1 MNCLKYRIS
10 IFVIILSF
18 MLFYPLLKA
27 SAQEDSTTSIDKLK
41 TNLLGGAGSSVEVQ
55 KYYRFLSDT
64 QKRELLESLSS
75 EEKVRIFENL
85 SEFDRQNLFKI
96 LSNTEKRNL
105 FKGLSD
111 IDKRKIFNS
120 LNDSDQRNL
129 FAILDDVDKKM
140 ILSNLSDQEK
150 SRLINSLSEDEQAK
164 WVEEYPDLEVS
175 TTTQETPSNGF
186 SQTSMEEDPSVS
198 NIERLLSGQFPSDI
212 SRELR
217 QFGYDYFSRT
227 SASYFPETIIP
238 VGPGYII
245 GPEDTF
251 TIHLWGRTEETYNV
265 TVRRDGSI
273 TIPRLGTLSVNGLT
287 FSDLKTYLFN
297 RFNEYYPDFQM
308 SITMGAL
315 RTVEVFVIGELDHPG
330 TYSLSSLST
339 AISAI
344 FASGGPNKNG
354 TLRDI
359 RVFQDGK
366 LIKSIDL
373 YEFFI
378 KGTKESDVFLK
389 QGSTIFIP
397 IIGPVVGIAGCVKR
411 PAIYEMKGTQSIGEI
426 IELAG
431 GVLPIGHLQNVVIER
446 VMGNQ
451 TRVVNSFNLDP
462 SNDQANDFLNM
473 PLQDGDVIKI
483 YPVYK
488 RINKVVY
495 LEGHVKYPREYELKE
510 GMRLMDIIPS
520 YDSLLPEPFLPQAEI
535 TRLIPPD
542 LHPEVIEFN
551 LGALLEGDRDQNLLL
566 QDQDRVTIY
575 SAWEKREIPEIT
587 IKGSVRNP
595 GIYRLFKGMTVKDLL
610 FQAGNL
616 TQNAYLEKADLTR
629 IVPGKEGADLIK
641 LEFSPKNALAGL
653 PTDNLELQRNDL
665 IHIREIPKYGQS
677 LNRKVILEGE
687 FFFPG
692 EYAFSE
698 GERLL
703 SVVQRAGGLTREAYP
718 YGAVFLRESV
728 KEIQKER
735 LLEYISKLEQEI
747 LTVSAL
753 SAETALDAS
762 QASIVQQTLSSKQE
776 LIKKLKEAEPTGRMV
791 ININEILIDPSS
803 DSNLELRPGDY
814 LIVNKRPDF
823 VNILGEVYNPTSLLV
838 EKEKRVGYYL
848 GLVGGITDNADKNQI
863 YIVKANGSV
872 ISKKQEGFLGLASWD
887 DEEHRW
893 DFGGFNS
900 IKLDP
905 GDTIIVP
912 RKIVR
917 FAWLRLTQN
926 ISEVLYQIAITAGVL
941 HTTLGLL

>member
-1 MNCLKYRIS
+1 MKYLNYRFS
-10 IFVIILSF
+10 IFALILS
-18 MLFYPLLKA
+18 MTILLARPNA
-27 SAQEDSTTSIDKLK
+27 SAQDESNSSMDKIK
-41 TNLLGGAGSSVEVQ
+41 TDLLGGLSSGIEVQ
-55 KYYRFLSDT
+55 KYYRFLSDS
-64 QKRELLESLSS
+64 QKKELLGSLSS

-85 SEFDRQNLFKI
+85 SEFDRQNLFKV

-105 FKGLSD
+105 FKDLSD

-120 LNDSDQRNL
+120 LNDADQRNL
-129 FAILDDVDKKM
+129 FAVLDDTDKSM

-150 SRLINSLSEDEQAK
+150 SRLINSLSENEQAK
-164 WVEEYPDLEVS
+164 WLNEYPDLEIS
-175 TTTQETPSNGF
+175 TTAQQTQPNGAYVVTEGD
-186 SQTSMEEDPSVS
+186 SSTS
-198 NIERLLSGQFPSDI
+198 NIEKLLSGQFPTDI

-227 SASYFPETIIP
+227 SSNYFPETIIP

-251 TIHLWGRTEETYNV
+251 TIHLWGRAEETYNV

-287 FSDLKTYLFN
+287 FSDLKTFLFN
-297 RFNEYYPDFQM
+297 KFKEYYPDFQM

-315 RTVEVFVIGELDHPG
+315 RTVEVFVIGELDYPG

-339 AISAI
+339 AISAL
-344 FASGGPNKNG
+344 FASGGPSKNG
-354 TLRDI
+354 SLRDI
-359 RVFQDGK
+359 RIFQDGK

-378 KGTKESDVFLK
+378 KGTKENDVLLK

-426 IELAG
+426 IDLAG

-446 VMGNQ
+446 IIGHQ
-451 TRVVNSFNLDP
+451 TRVVNTFNLDP
-462 SNDQANDFLNM
+462 SSNKTSDFLKT
-473 PLQDGDVIKI
+473 PLQDGDVVKI

-510 GMRLMDIIPS
+510 GMRISDIIPS

-535 TRLIPPD
+535 TRLMPPD
-542 LHPEVIEFN
+542 LHPEVVEFN
-551 LGALLEGDRDQNLLL
+551 LGALLDGNKDQNILL
-566 QDQDRVTIY
+566 QDQDRVKIY
-575 SAWEKREIPEIT
+575 SIWEKREIPEVT

-595 GIYRLFKGMTVKDLL
+595 GVYRLFKGMTIKDLL
-610 FQAGNL
+610 FQAGNM

-629 IVPGKEGADLIK
+629 VVPSETGTDLLKIG
-641 LEFSPKNALAGL
+641 FSPKLALAGRL
-653 PTDNLELQRNDL
+653 TDNLELQENDL
-665 IHIREIPKYGQS
+665 IHIREIPKYNQS
-677 LNRKVILEGE
+677 LERKITIEGE

-692 EYAFSE
+692 EYSFSE

-703 SVVQRAGGLTREAYP
+703 SVIERAGGLTEEAYP
-718 YGAVFLRESV
+718 FGAVFLRQSV

-747 LTVSAL
+747 LTISAL

-762 QASIVQQTLSSKQE
+762 QASIVQQTLTSKQE

-791 ININEILIDPSS
+791 INLSEILTNPL
-803 DSNLELRPGDY
+803 SNSNVELRPGDY
-814 LIVNKRPDF
+814 VIVKKRPDF
-823 VNILGEVYNPTSLLV
+823 VNVLGEVYNPTSLLV
-838 EKEKRVGYYL
+838 EKEKRVGHYL
-848 GLVGGITDNADKNQI
+848 NIVGGITDNADKNQI

-887 DEEHRW
+887 SDEHRW

-912 RKIVR
+912 RKIVK